1 MKELSLVYVYPV
13 GHSSQDVY
21 EYEFFFSETPEVT
34 FGDYWYV
41 MCPAACGDVTPEE
54 SSYSEIRHLKTDM
67 KLICAQENTC
77 FSMQDCIDGCIAL
90 CFQDINGLEEYPEH
104 RFIVPFGEKYSDVV
118 DQLHVLDLDFEED
131 KPGYVPPEKP
141 ENEEDKGEEGLDEE
155 GDYDE
160 DGDNNSDDDW
170 DDDRYPLDLNF

>member
-13 GHSSQDVY
+13 GHNSQDVY

-90 CFQDINGLEEYPEH
+90 CYFYSEKDKKYIS
-104 RFIVPFGEKYSDVV
+104 IPFGISMSELSEIFL
-118 DQLHVLDLDFEED
+118 QQNLSFLD
-131 KPGYVPPEKP
+131 
-141 ENEEDKGEEGLDEE
+141 
-155 GDYDE
+155 
-160 DGDNNSDDDW
+160 
-170 DDDRYPLDLNF
+170 

>member
-13 GHSSQDVY
+13 GHDSQNVY

-77 FSMQDCIDGCIAL
+77 FPFECCIDGCIAL

-118 DQLHVLDLDFEED
+118 DQLHILDLDFEED

-141 ENEEDKGEEGLDEE
+141 ENEENKDEE
-155 GDYDE
+155 VDYD
-160 DGDNNSDDDW
+160 DNGDDNSHDDL